1 MTDSQQTEQL
11 RTKAKQFAIGI
22 LKLFGSLPKT
32 PETHAIEAP
41 LAKAATTLAAD
52 CRALARAWSEDDFL
66 TKRGVAAADADD
78 CVFWLEL
85 LSAAASD
92 HEQSIHVLLE
102 DVADIV
108 ALLSICGDSDQPGS
122 PTASAGASPI
132 PVISEPPPPP
142 LPTDFHGLRVVSF
155 ESRMAPEMT
164 RLIERN
170 GGTPVVVPALRELQI
185 PLQENGAVFRL
196 GVKLILEQID
206 VVILLTGIGTTIL
219 FDLLQTRYPLTDL
232 VESLKKTIVVTRGPK
247 PLAALKKIL
256 DLEPNIT
263 VPEPNTWVEV
273 VSTLDEYRP
282 VKGLR
287 VAVQEYGMSN
297 PQLLEALRQRGAEV
311 FPVPIYRWALPE
323 DTGPLKQV
331 LGEII
336 AGNMQVMLITNAA
349 QIDHVMQ
356 LLEQEG
362 TTAQFKEACRKMVV
376 ASIGPTA
383 SECLRHY
390 DLPIDF
396 EPSHPKMGVLV
407 KETSERVHS
416 LLQSRLPKATP

>member
-1 MTDSQQTEQL
+1 MTGSDQTDQL
-11 RTKAKQFAIGI
+11 RAKTKQFAIGI
-22 LKLFGSLPKT
+22 LKLFGNLPKT
-32 PETHAIEAP
+32 PETLAIQTP
-41 LAKAATTLAAD
+41 LVKAATTLAANS
-52 CRALARAWSEDDFL
+52 RALARAWSEDDFHRNRNL
-66 TKRGVAAADADD
+66 ASGDADD

-85 LSAAASD
+85 LCAAGTD
-92 HEQSIHVLLE
+92 QDQSIQGLLE
-102 DVADIV
+102 EVTEIV
-108 ALLSICGDSDQPGS
+108 ALLSICGEPDK
-122 PTASAGASPI
+122 
-132 PVISEPPPPP
+132 PVIPPTPVEVTPDPVPSEPPPLP
-142 LPTDFHGLRVVSF
+142 LPTDFHGLRVVSL
-155 ESRMAPEMT
+155 ESRMATEMG

-170 GGTPVVVPALRELQI
+170 GGTPVVVPALRELPI
-185 PLQENGAVFRL
+185 PLQENGAVLRL

-206 VVILLTGIGTTIL
+206 VVILLTGTGTTAL
-219 FDLLQTRYPLTDL
+219 FDILQTRYPLTDL
-232 VESLKKTIVVTRGPK
+232 VEALKKTFVVTRGPK
-247 PLAALKKIL
+247 PVAALKRAL

-323 DTGPLKQV
+323 DTGPLRQV

-362 TTAQFKEACRKMVV
+362 TTAQFKAACKKMVV

-407 KETSERVHS
+407 KETGEQAHG
-416 LLQSRLPKATP
+416 LLQQKQSA

>member
-1 MTDSQQTEQL
+1 MTESDQTDQL
-11 RTKAKQFAIGI
+11 RAKTKQFAIGM
-22 LKLFGSLPKT
+22 LKLFGALPKT
-32 PETHAIEAP
+32 AETTAIEP
-41 LAKAATTLAAD
+41 QLVKTATVLAAS
-52 CRALARAWSEDDFL
+52 CRAVARAQSDEERQAKL
-66 TKRGVAAADADD
+66 TIATADADD
-78 CVFWLEL
+78 AVFWLDL
-85 LSAAASD
+85 LRTADLGEQAPVHQLLDEAAEILA
-92 HEQSIHVLLE
+92 I
-102 DVADIV
+102 
-108 ALLSICGDSDQPGS
+108 LSNCGAPDAATPDSLTTQS
-122 PTASAGASPI
+122 PTQ
-132 PVISEPPPPP
+132 EPPPPP
-142 LPTDFHGLRVVSF
+142 TVPTDFNRLRVVSF
-155 ESRMAPEMT
+155 ESRMAQEMT

-170 GGTPVVVPALRELQI
+170 GGTPVVAPALRELPI

-196 GVKLILEQID
+196 GVKLILDQID
-206 VVILLTGIGTTIL
+206 IVILLTGTGTTIL

-232 VESLKKTIVVTRGPK
+232 VEALKKTFVVTRGPK
-247 PLAALKKIL
+247 PVAALKKAL

-287 VAVQEYGMSN
+287 VAVQEYGASN
-297 PQLLEALRQRGAEV
+297 PQLLDALRQRGAEV
-311 FPVPIYRWALPE
+311 FPVPIYRWGLPE
-323 DTGPLKQV
+323 DTGPLRQV

-336 AGNMQVMLITNAA
+336 AGNFQVMLVTNAA

-383 SECLRHY
+383 SECLRHH

-407 KETSERVHS
+407 KETSEQVHT
-416 LLQSRLPKATP
+416 LLQQKQSA